1 MHDKQRRNVTRS
13 KTKFFELLI
22 AKRRNVSQFLIA
34 QGKTEKK
41 GEEMKRLTKTEKAAA
56 AAVLAMA
63 ATVAGTGISL
73 LKKHAR
79 LMSQKA
85 AATFKD
91 DDEPD
96 AEAEMT
102 EESGTVDEGE
112 EPKERQYIKL

>member
-1 MHDKQRRNVTRS
+1 MR
-13 KTKFFELLI
+13 
-22 AKRRNVSQFLIA
+22 
-34 QGKTEKK
+34 
-41 GEEMKRLTKTEKAAA
+41 RLTKTEKAAA

-96 AEAEMT
+96 AEEEMT
-102 EESGTVDEGE
+102 EESVTGDEGE

>member
-1 MHDKQRRNVTRS
+1 MFPNFLSRRRRNV
-13 KTKFFELLI
+13 I
-22 AKRRNVSQFLIA
+22 QFLIA
-34 QGKTEKK
+34 QRKTEKQ
-41 GEEMKRLTKTEKAAA
+41 GEEMRRITKTEKAAA

-96 AEAEMT
+96 AEEEMT
-102 EESGTVDEGE
+102 EESVTGDEGE